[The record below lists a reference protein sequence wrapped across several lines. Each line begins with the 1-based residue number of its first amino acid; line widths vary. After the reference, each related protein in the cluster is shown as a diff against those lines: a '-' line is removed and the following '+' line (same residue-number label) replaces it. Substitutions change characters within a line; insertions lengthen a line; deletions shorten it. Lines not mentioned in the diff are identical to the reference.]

1 MFKARVIREKKICV
15 EISENLGNQMFM
27 YANAYALSKKL
38 NRNLYIDNE
47 SAYSKKNSI
56 GLYRLNNFNI
66 SGKIIEK
73 KFKFLSLIQYL
84 RKKYLSKL
92 HYFKKNNLFY
102 KERKDK
108 NKKTYFYED
117 STLKNNSNSLIY
129 IKGHFESEKYFL
141 NYKKLLYK
149 EYTFKNYKQYCNN
162 FYFKYILK
170 NNVVAIT
177 IRQNRFNERN
187 LSQTKNKFLQ
197 KQSDIFLKKQIN
209 YIRNAINYFKSK
221 VKDPKFLIWS
231 NDFSNLDK
239 YFDDNFIFVKNY
251 NKKKDLFD
259 LYLLTQCKYFIVAP
273 STFSW
278 WGAWLS
284 KRRGKICVRPK
295 NLNVSNNYDFWPNN
309 WKPIL

>member
-1 MFKARVIREKKICV
+1 MIREKKICV

-27 YANAYALSKKL
+27 YAHAYALSKKL
-38 NRNLYIDNE
+38 GRNLYIDNE

-56 GLYRLNNFNI
+56 GLYRLDNFNI

-92 HYFKKNNLFY
+92 DYFKKDNLFY

-129 IKGHFESEKYFL
+129 ISGHFESEKYFL

-149 EYTFKNYKQYCNN
+149 EYTFKNYKQYCDN
-162 FYFKYILK
+162 FYYKYILK

-197 KQSDIFLKKQIN
+197 KQSDIFLIKQIS

-239 YFDDNFIFVKNY
+239 YFDNNFIFVKNY
-251 NKKKDLFD
+251 NKKKDLTD

-295 NLNVSNNYDFWPNN
+295 NLNVSNNYDFWPND

>member
-1 MFKARVIREKKICV
+1 
-15 EISENLGNQMFM
+15 MFM
-27 YANAYALSKKL
+27 YAHAYALSKKL
-38 NRNLYIDNE
+38 DRNLYIDNE

-56 GLYRLNNFNI
+56 GVYRLDNFNI

-92 HYFKKNNLFY
+92 DYFKKDNLFY

-129 IKGHFESEKYFL
+129 VSGHFESEKYFL

-149 EYTFKNYKQYCNN
+149 EFTFKNYKQYCNN
-162 FYFKYILK
+162 FYYKYILK

-187 LSQTKNKFLQ
+187 LRQAKNKFLQ
-197 KQSDIFLKKQIN
+197 NQSDIFLKKQIN

-251 NKKKDLFD
+251 NKKKDLTD

-295 NLNVSNNYDFWPNN
+295 NLNVSNNYDFWPKD

>member
-1 MFKARVIREKKICV
+1 
-15 EISENLGNQMFM
+15 MFM
-27 YANAYALSKKL
+27 YAHAYALSKKL
-38 NRNLYIDNE
+38 SRNLYIDNE

-56 GLYRLNNFNI
+56 GVYRLDNFNI

-73 KFKFLSLIQYL
+73 EFKFLSLIQYL
-84 RKKYLSKL
+84 RKKYLLKL
-92 HYFKKNNLFY
+92 DNFKKNILFY
-102 KERKDK
+102 TERKDK

-117 STLKNNSNSLIY
+117 STLKNNCNSLIY
-129 IKGHFESEKYFL
+129 ISGHFESEKYFL
-141 NYKKLLYK
+141 NYKKLLYN
-149 EYTFKNYKQYCNN
+149 EYTFKNCKQYCNN
-162 FYFKYILK
+162 FYYKYILK

-187 LSQTKNKFLQ
+187 LRQAKNKFLQ

-209 YIRNAINYFKSK
+209 YIRNSINYFKSK

-239 YFDDNFIFVKNY
+239 YFSSNFIFVKNH
-251 NKKKDLFD
+251 NKNKDLTD
-259 LYLLTQCKYFIVAP
+259 LYLLTHCKYFVVSP

-284 KRRGKICVRPK
+284 KRKGKICVRPK
-295 NLNVSNNYDFWPNN
+295 NLNVSNNKDFWPKE
-309 WKPIL
+309 WKSIL

>member
-1 MFKARVIREKKICV
+1 VIREKKICA

-27 YANAYALSKKL
+27 YAHAYALSKKL
-38 NRNLYIDNE
+38 GRNLYIDNE

-56 GLYRLNNFNI
+56 GLYRLDNFNI

-73 KFKFLSLIQYL
+73 EFKFLSLIQYL
-84 RKKYLSKL
+84 RKKYLLKL
-92 HYFKKNNLFY
+92 DNFKKNNLFY
-102 KERKDK
+102 TERIDK

-129 IKGHFESEKYFL
+129 IRGHFESEKYFL
-141 NYKKLLYK
+141 NYKKLLYN
-149 EYTFKNYKQYCNN
+149 EYTFKNCKQYCNN
-162 FYFKYILK
+162 FYYKYILK

-187 LSQTKNKFLQ
+187 LRQAKNKFLQ
-197 KQSDIFLKKQIN
+197 NQSDIFLKKQIN

-251 NKKKDLFD
+251 NKKKDLID

-295 NLNVSNNYDFWPNN
+295 NLNVSNNYDFWPKD